1 MLFLSYR
8 DVVSI
13 LQALQ
18 DYDRRT
24 RLDRNQQ
31 GHKYAEEVLK
41 QALSG
46 TPLGATAQCPT
57 GDGQGGE
64 DGVNGHNKAV
74 PPPPSPPLPALESAH
89 GPDDDEEE
97 EPPEAGEVV
106 AIIGNNST
114 ATAPQITFGR
124 VIKVV
129 DRDYAIIS
137 TFEEVSNNTFAF
149 KIGAKERVRLKEIV
163 TPIDMVYQP
172 SKNTYSLRT
181 PKTDI
186 HLSRRPL

>member
-1 MLFLSYR
+1 MESTVTIKQYR
-8 DVVSI
+8 H
-13 LQALQ
+13 LP
-18 DYDRRT
+18 
-24 RLDRNQQ
+24 
-31 GHKYAEEVLK
+31 
-41 QALSG
+41 
-46 TPLGATAQCPT
+46 PL
-57 GDGQGGE
+57 
-64 DGVNGHNKAV
+64 
-74 PPPPSPPLPALESAH
+74 PSPPLRVHMDQMMMRRRSPLRQ
-89 GPDDDEEE
+89 GK
-97 EPPEAGEVV
+97 VV
-106 AIIGNNST
+106 AIIGDNST

-137 TFEEVSNNTFAF
+137 TFEEVSKDTFAF
-149 KIGAKERVRLKEIV
+149 KIGAKERVKLKEIV

>member
-1 MLFLSYR
+1 MELKFDLKFHPIKFKLDLSLSN
-8 DVVSI
+8 VVKS
-13 LQALQ
+13 
-18 DYDRRT
+18 
-24 RLDRNQQ
+24 
-31 GHKYAEEVLK
+31 
-41 QALSG
+41 
-46 TPLGATAQCPT
+46 QCFP
-57 GDGQGGE
+57 
-64 DGVNGHNKAV
+64 V
-74 PPPPSPPLPALESAH
+74 
-89 GPDDDEEE
+89 
-97 EPPEAGEVV
+97 EVV
-106 AIIGNNST
+106 AIIGDNST

-137 TFEEVSNNTFAF
+137 TFEEVSKNTFAF